1 MRNNKKIKERS
12 YEIVRK
18 YEKENGREV
27 DAENYEKDG
36 YDLKSQGST
45 AIRHIEVK
53 GSESD
58 AIASRWLEEKQFQ
71 NIQKDPDFFV
81 YIVKKV
87 FSEKPE
93 LLELSPG
100 KLKKI
105 KFKELKHYVFT
116 KKQLEECGPWNNV

>member
-36 YDLKSQGST
+36 YDLKSQSST
-45 AIRHIEVK
+45 EIRHIEVK

-93 LLELSPG
+93 ILELSPG

-116 KKQLEECGPWNNV
+116 NKQLEECGPWNNV

>member
-1 MRNNKKIKERS
+1 MSINKKIKERS

-18 YEKENGREV
+18 YEKNNGRKV
-27 DAENYEKDG
+27 DAGNYEKDG
-36 YDLKSQGST
+36 YDLKSQSST
-45 AIRHIEVK
+45 EIRHIEVK
-53 GSESD
+53 GSKSH

-71 NIQKDPDFFV
+71 NIQKDPEFFV

-93 LLELSPG
+93 ILELSPG

-116 KKQLEECGPWNNV
+116 NKQLEECGPWNNV

>member
-1 MRNNKKIKERS
+1 MSINKKIKERS
-12 YEIVRK
+12 YKLVRK

-27 DAENYEKDG
+27 GAENYEKDG
-36 YDLKSQGST
+36 YDLKSQSAT
-45 AIRHIEVK
+45 EIRHIEVK
-53 GSESD
+53 GSKSD

-116 KKQLEECGPWNNV
+116 NKQLEGCGPWNKV